1 MTEPKD
7 KIDTG
12 GNDVLV
18 RTSALYA
25 DDLPDLCFHDEQFLR
40 QRMTQVGGSEI
51 KIALIP
57 NIETIQWHH
66 AGEEFTA
73 VEMLQRIPL
82 IKGAI
87 AKLCMRRVWC
97 IWTRGFDDEKSE
109 NVLHILRLVI
119 EPEDQQRQEAD
130 HHKEDDDRTIV
141 QAVAAVLRAAQYE
154 AAEWDLQRVEIWN
167 PQCTIISAAKEIVP
181 SIEVMARKDDESISC
196 LSWYG
201 PEAEIDGI
209 EWVDNEKYGNWF

>member
-1 MTEPKD
+1 MTEPND
-7 KIDTG
+7 KTNTG
-12 GNDVLV
+12 GKF

-40 QRMTQVGGSEI
+40 RQMSQVSGSKI
-51 KIALIP
+51 KMALIP
-57 NIETIQWHH
+57 DIETIQWHH

-73 VEMLQRIPL
+73 VEMLRRIPL

-87 AKLCMRRVWC
+87 AYLCLRRVWC

-109 NVLHILRLVI
+109 NVLHILRIVI
-119 EPEDQQRQEAD
+119 EPEDQKPQEAD
-130 HHKEDDDRTIV
+130 HHKEYRDRTVV
-141 QAVAAVLRAAQYE
+141 QAVTAILRAAQYE

-167 PQCTIISAAKEIVP
+167 PQGMIVTAAKEIIP
-181 SIEVMARKDDESISC
+181 SIEILARKNDESISC

-201 PEAEIDGI
+201 PEAEIERI
-209 EWVDNEKYGNWF
+209 EWVNNEKYGNWF